1 MSYNST
7 IISKKKNLSCG
18 HYDYN
23 FSKGRC
29 KNCAT
34 IQDSLKRIADVE
46 MSDVSFSDLVNELDT
61 LVSNYVRNSAK
72 DENGLV
78 QCYTCPT
85 KLSVAEMQAGHYIS
99 RNSMLLRFD
108 YARNIR
114 PQCPYCNCGKHGN
127 LSIFGQRLEQEHK
140 GITEIL
146 YEESQVVY
154 KYSKEELKSLIVEM
168 KQKTKPLNLMD
179 V

>member
-1 MSYNST
+1 MGYNST
-7 IISKKKNLSCG
+7 IITKQKICRNCG
-18 HYDYN
+18 KSRYI

-29 KNCAT
+29 KECSV
-34 IQDSLKRIADVE
+34 IEDSLKRISEAE
-46 MSDVSFSDLVNELDT
+46 MSDVSFSDLINELDT

-85 KLSVAEMQAGHYIS
+85 QLPVAQMQAGHYIS
-99 RNSMLLRFD
+99 RYCMLLRFD

-114 PQCPYCNCGKHGN
+114 PQCAYCNCGKHGN
-127 LSIFGQRLEQEHK
+127 LSIFGQRLEEEHK

-146 YEESQVVY
+146 YEESQIVY

-168 KQKTKPLNLMD
+168 KQKINKLKL
-179 V
+179 